1 VQSRGI
7 CVSPGK
13 HPGVS
18 LKKSNFNSIVT
29 LMILAKSLENRKKMK
44 KCMLTFSRLL
54 VKSTTALIKLG

>member
-1 VQSRGI
+1 
-7 CVSPGK
+7 VSPGK

-44 KCMLTFSRLL
+44 KMHAHFF
-54 VKSTTALIKLG
+54 